1 MGKRGGYMKV
11 RVMFVLI
18 LSVFMLQGCNSGCSQ
33 EDMVAKAQRISERM
47 QQLATDDPKS
57 LLELVVVGDKLKVI
71 RLIQIPVKFV
81 QLMMTFW
88 PSLTSP

>member
-1 MGKRGGYMKV
+1 MKV

-57 LLELVVVGDKLKVI
+57 MLEI
-71 RLIQIPVKFV
+71 SSRWRQI
-81 QLMMTFW
+81 
-88 PSLTSP
+88 TSDTADSDTGEICAAYDDFLAELN